1 MMTAVYWLYVGIGLI
16 ILEVMTPGLVS
27 IFFGL
32 SALVVALITWLV
44 PGLSQLTQWLMFSTF
59 SILFIALL
67 RKTLKQTFSGTSEVT
82 EDMFDSFTG
91 KRAVVTESITPMKPG
106 RVEFNGAGWMAEAEE
121 VLEVG
126 TQVLIKRKKNLTLYV
141 ERIG

>member
-1 MMTAVYWLYVGIGLI
+1 MMTAIYWLYAGIALI

-44 PGLSQLTQWLMFSTF
+44 PGVPQLAQWLMFSLF

-67 RKTLKQTFSGTSEVT
+67 RKTLKKTFSGTSEVT
-82 EDMFDSFTG
+82 EDMFDSFSG
-91 KRAVVTESITPMKPG
+91 KRAVVTEAITPIKTG
-106 RVEFNGAGWMAEAEE
+106 RVEFNGSGWTAEADEA
-121 VLEVG
+121 LDVG
-126 TQVLIKRKKNLTLYV
+126 TPVRIKCKKNLTLFV
-141 ERIG
+141 EKSA

>member
-1 MMTAVYWLYVGIGLI
+1 MMTAVYWLYAGIVLI

-44 PGLSQLTQWLMFSTF
+44 PGLSQLTQWLMFSAF
-59 SILFIALL
+59 SVVFIALL

-82 EDMFDSFTG
+82 EDMFDAFSG
-91 KRAVVTESITPMKPG
+91 KRATVVEFVSPAKPG
-106 RVEFNGAGWMAEAEE
+106 RVEFNGSNWTAEAEE
-121 VLEVG
+121 ELDVG
-126 TQVLIKRKKNLTLYV
+126 MQVRIKSKKNLTLYV
-141 ERIG
+141 EKIG

>member
-1 MMTAVYWLYVGIGLI
+1 MMTAIYWLYAGIVLI

-44 PGLSQLTQWLMFSTF
+44 PGLTQLTQWLMFSAF
-59 SILFIALL
+59 SVLFIALL

-82 EDMFDSFTG
+82 EDMFDSFSG
-91 KRAVVTESITPMKPG
+91 KRAVVTESITPIKDG
-106 RVEFNGAGWMAEAEE
+106 RVEFNGSGWMAEAEE
-121 VLEVG
+121 ALDIG
-126 TQVLIKRKKNLTLYV
+126 TPVRIKCKKNLTLFV
-141 ERIG
+141 EKDA

>member
-1 MMTAVYWLYVGIGLI
+1 MMTAIYWLYAGIALI

-44 PGLSQLTQWLMFSTF
+44 PGVPQLAQWLMFSLF

-67 RKTLKQTFSGTSEVT
+67 RKTLKKTFSGTSEVT
-82 EDMFDSFTG
+82 EDMFDSFSG
-91 KRAVVTESITPMKPG
+91 KRAVVTEAITPIKTG
-106 RVEFNGAGWMAEAEE
+106 RVEFNGSNWTAEAEE
-121 VLEVG
+121 ELDVG
-126 TQVLIKRKKNLTLYV
+126 LQVRIKSKKNLTLYV
-141 ERIG
+141 EKNA